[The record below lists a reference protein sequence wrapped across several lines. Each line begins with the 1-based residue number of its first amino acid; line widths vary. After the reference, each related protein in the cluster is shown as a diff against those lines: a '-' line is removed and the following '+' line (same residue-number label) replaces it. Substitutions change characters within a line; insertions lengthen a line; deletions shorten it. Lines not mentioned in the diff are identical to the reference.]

1 MLHELLLVLSGYPGD
16 VFLPSPPHAPNTF
29 AIASDFPL
37 LHDAERSALNRLANL
52 GWQYAKI
59 DEFVRGI
66 RNSVT
71 SSSIAADTPHGS
83 YIQALAV
90 ALNDVLRE
98 YRDTIVSCEQR
109 ILGKQDHLNGAVPI
123 IHIAAAFAKWT
134 IILPAL
140 TKLLSEIAEDPT
152 TWHGCRLLG
161 LIIQKSH
168 TGVAELRDIANQVL
182 HHLHV
187 VMYKQIISW
196 MVYGHLFDPYQE
208 FFIAKRLPASNASPA
223 IPTSE
228 QEPAGSSG
236 QFDHCLE
243 KSFIPSHVPL
253 ELAESILFVGEIVKT
268 VRDNSASYSNML
280 PKDMVEQ
287 HLQLLLQLSNTGSE
301 SYAASNIN
309 ILRLQKAV
317 STIRRATAEWMFHQV
332 LVGDHDILRYLESFK
347 DFYLLG
353 QGDFARNLIDECDQL
368 ATADANTD
376 RRHRYG
382 RRQLDALLHKA
393 QFGCLCEDS
402 PELARYS
409 LRVTKQVETD
419 QLFSFFL
426 LNGTPCS
433 LKYHYRWPLN
443 LFLTTADMNHYD
455 AMWEFL
461 ISLKKVQSKLNS
473 LWIVLRGGWSSG
485 STSRRE
491 DEYEDG
497 PWSVD
502 SMKQRERLVW
512 RVRSKM
518 LFWID
523 ALWCHVQ
530 NDIINPSYTSFI
542 DSIRPSL
549 EKRVVGLDDAME
561 EDSHSSAV
569 EALDFEQIQK
579 AHKVY
584 LTRLFRGCLLE
595 STSSSERMS
604 AILQICLEYCQ
615 VIKEVGEKGDWS
627 SRRRAQTADEIVAKW
642 THGFGKEQDP
652 LAWVDDVLAIEKKFA
667 AETAEFF
674 KSLSRVGM
682 SHGNSEGF
690 DGPPVHLDLFLAR
703 LDYNKWFSIRRFNVE
718 GGR

>member
-16 VFLPSPPHAPNTF
+16 VFLPSPPAPQTPNTF
-29 AIASDFPL
+29 AIAADFPL

-66 RNSVT
+66 RNSLT
-71 SSSIAADTPHGS
+71 SSSIVADKPHGS
-83 YIQALAV
+83 YVQALAV

-98 YRDTIVSCEQR
+98 YRDTIINCEQR

-140 TKLLSEIAEDPT
+140 TKLLSEIKEEPAS
-152 TWHGCRLLG
+152 WHGCRLLD
-161 LIIQKSH
+161 LIIKKSH

-196 MVYGHLFDPYQE
+196 MVYGHLFDPYHE
-208 FFIAKRLPASNASPA
+208 FFITKRQASSSASASPA
-223 IPTSE
+223 IPSSMGDQE
-228 QEPAGSSG
+228 QSGSGG

-243 KSFIPSHVPL
+243 PSFIPSHVPL
-253 ELAESILFVGEIVKT
+253 DLAESILFVGEIVKT

-280 PKDMVEQ
+280 PKEMVEN
-287 HLQLLLQLSNTGSE
+287 HLQLLLQLSNTSSE

-368 ATADANTD
+368 AASDSSTE

-402 PELARYS
+402 PELSRYS
-409 LRVTKQVETD
+409 LRVTKQSEEPNQAD

-426 LNGTPCS
+426 LNGTPSS

-443 LFLTTADMNHYD
+443 LFLTTTDMNHYD

-461 ISLKKVQSKLNS
+461 ISLKKVQSKLNA
-473 LWIVLRGGWSSG
+473 LWVVLRGGWSTT
-485 STSRRE
+485 STRP
-491 DEYEDG
+491 DDMDDHQDG
-497 PWSVD
+497 PWSMK

-530 NDIINPSYTSFI
+530 VGYSY
-542 DSIRPSL
+542 
-549 EKRVVGLDDAME
+549 
-561 EDSHSSAV
+561 
-569 EALDFEQIQK
+569 
-579 AHKVY
+579 
-584 LTRLFRGCLLE
+584 
-595 STSSSERMS
+595 
-604 AILQICLEYCQ
+604 
-615 VIKEVGEKGDWS
+615 W
-627 SRRRAQTADEIVAKW
+627 
-642 THGFGKEQDP
+642 
-652 LAWVDDVLAIEKKFA
+652 
-667 AETAEFF
+667 
-674 KSLSRVGM
+674 
-682 SHGNSEGF
+682 
-690 DGPPVHLDLFLAR
+690 
-703 LDYNKWFSIRRFNVE
+703 
-718 GGR
+718 